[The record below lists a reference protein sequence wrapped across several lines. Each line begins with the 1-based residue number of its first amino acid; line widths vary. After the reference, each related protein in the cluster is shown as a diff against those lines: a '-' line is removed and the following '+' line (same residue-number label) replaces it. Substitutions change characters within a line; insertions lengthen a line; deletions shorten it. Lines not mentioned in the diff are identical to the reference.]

1 MGIKSIVKKTL
12 MALSGFFLLFFLLQ
26 HFAINLLSIF
36 SADAFN
42 EVSHFMGTNPLVQF
56 ALQPVLIG
64 GILFHF
70 IWGIYLELE
79 NKKARPIKYE
89 AGISS
94 KGSLVS
100 KNMIVSGLVV
110 LIFMAVH
117 FVDFF
122 FPELQAKYFGGERE
136 FGYTIASMDRTYFEH
151 LVHEFANPLKV
162 ILYLV
167 GFFFLGLHVNHGFQS
182 SFQTVGASHPKY
194 TPVIQKIGF
203 LYSVVIPAGFAFIAV
218 YHFLNQ

>member
-26 HFAINLLSIF
+26 HFAINILSVF
-36 SADAFN
+36 SVDAFN

-79 NKKARPIKYE
+79 NKKARPIKYD

-122 FPELQAKYFGGERE
+122 FPEINTKFIQGDWSGLKDGEFR
-136 FGYTIASMDRTYFEH
+136 YHAH

-162 ILYLV
+162 MLYLV

-182 SFQTVGASHPKY
+182 AFQTVGASHPKY

-203 LYSVVIPAGFAFIAV
+203 FYSVVIPAGFAFIAV